1 MKDLGETQYILRI
14 KVLKDYKSRKIA
26 TSQAT
31 YILKLLVKYML
42 QNVRKVCSPSGMKF
56 IFLRINVMRHRRRK
70 IIGA

>member
-14 KVLKDYKSRKIA
+14 KVLTDYKSRKIA

-31 YILKLLVKYML
+31 YILKLLVKYVL
-42 QNVRKVCSPSGMKF
+42 QNVRRVCSPLGMKF
-56 IFLRINVMRHRRRK
+56 IFLRINVMRRRRRK